1 MICRLLTLAA
11 SVLLLTSAVRS
22 VNRDDRI
29 SVRDE
34 WCSRVCPKRTIS
46 EPAAVPGTPPPE
58 CPHLICPTPECA
70 TPVCPPPPPPP
81 VCAKCPEGSPSAP
94 RTLPWKTL
102 KNYTFTPQGYYKYY
116 SEMYVDWF
124 DAQIFCESEG
134 ANLLILNSE
143 EEDNYIRNQMKPG
156 WIHIGIHHLFP
167 DRGFTT
173 VLGNPVNSTGF
184 NTWLSGHSV
193 RNVTNNCGFINKSRR
208 GLGMGLCSDRG
219 RFICE
224 ISFG

>member
-1 MICRLLTLAA
+1 MVFSGVPEEDDLRASDGTRHTASGMPASHMSHPRVCHAGVPTAPAAA
-11 SVLLLTSAVRS
+11 SVCQVPR
-22 VNRDDRI
+22 RI
-29 SVRDE
+29 PLS
-34 WCSRVCPKRTIS
+34 PTH
-46 EPAAVPGTPPPE
+46 AAVENPQKLHIHPP
-58 CPHLICPTPECA
+58 
-70 TPVCPPPPPPP
+70 
-81 VCAKCPEGSPSAP
+81 
-94 RTLPWKTL
+94 R
-102 KNYTFTPQGYYKYY
+102 
-116 SEMYVDWF
+116 
-124 DAQIFCESEG
+124 
-134 ANLLILNSE
+134 

-208 GLGMGLCSDRG
+208 GLGMGLCNDRG